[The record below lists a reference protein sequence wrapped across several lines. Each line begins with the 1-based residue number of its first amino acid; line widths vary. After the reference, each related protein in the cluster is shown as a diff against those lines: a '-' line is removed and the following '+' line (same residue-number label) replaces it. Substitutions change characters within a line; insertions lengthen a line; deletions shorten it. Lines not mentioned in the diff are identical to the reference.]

1 MTQEEYEAD
10 QNRAGAAVFRQE
22 AGPGLDATFS
32 KIFHALMILRSQ
44 GLIRLPE
51 GRIMRDRA
59 GRVMMAGPCD
69 LTEAGRRALEQDRR
83 LGPRSPCAFAAYGP
97 RCRSC

>member
-1 MTQEEYEAD
+1 MAPVAREEMSVTQDEYELLTKIE
-10 QNRAGAAVFRQE
+10 QGTAVFRQE
-22 AGPGLDATFS
+22 VGVGIDPAFS
-32 KIFHALMILRSQ
+32 KIFDGLMALRSQ
-44 GLIRLPE
+44 GLIRLPD

-83 LGPRSPCAFAAYGP
+83 LGPR
-97 RCRSC
+97 R